1 MKYLISLG
9 SNVGNGLDN
18 ISKAIMLLEDSNI
31 TVDEYSSVY
40 CSSPVDFVSQADFIN
55 VSAIIDADLY
65 PEELLIKLKKIEK
78 DMGRIKTI
86 PKGPRNI
93 DLDILFWENGTHSS
107 RNLTIPHKQ
116 AMNRLF
122 VIFPTLEIIEKL
134 DVFEEEKLSLQD
146 SLENKKERFAGQ
158 RVEKLCP
165 LNMEKV
171 IYEWKNR

>member
-9 SNVGNGLDN
+9 SNVGNGLEN

-31 TVDEYSSVY
+31 TVNEYSSVY
-40 CSSPVDFVSQADFIN
+40 CSSPVDFVSQADFVN
-55 VSAIIDADLY
+55 VSAIIDAELS
-65 PEELLIKLKKIEK
+65 PEELLVKLKEIEK
-78 DMGRIKTI
+78 EMGRIKTI

-93 DLDILFWENGTHSS
+93 DLDILFWEKGTHSS
-107 RNLTIPHKQ
+107 KTLTIPHKE

-122 VIFPTLEIIEKL
+122 VIFPTLEIL
-134 DVFEEEKLSLQD
+134 GSSDVFENEKSSLQD
-146 SLENKKERFAGQ
+146 SLENKKERFIGQ

-165 LNMEKV
+165 LNMEKI

>member
-1 MKYLISLG
+1 MKYLISMG
-9 SNVGNGLDN
+9 SNVGNGLEN
-18 ISKAIMLLEDSNI
+18 ISKAIMLLEDSDIIVN
-31 TVDEYSSVY
+31 EYSSVY
-40 CSSPVDFVSQADFIN
+40 CSSPVDFVSQDDFVN

-78 DMGRIKTI
+78 DMGRVKTI

-93 DLDILFWENGTHSS
+93 DLDILFWEKGTHSS

-134 DVFEEEKLSLQD
+134 DVFEEEKLSLQA
-146 SLENKKERFAGQ
+146 SLENKKERFNGQ

-165 LNMEKV
+165 LNMEK
-171 IYEWKNR
+171 ITYEWKNR

>member
-31 TVDEYSSVY
+31 IVTEYSSVY
-40 CSSPVDFVSQADFIN
+40 CSSPVDFVCQADFIN
-55 VSAIIDADLY
+55 VSAVIDADLY

-78 DMGRIKTI
+78 DMGRVKTI

-93 DLDILFWENGTHSS
+93 DLDILFWEKGTHSS

-134 DVFEEEKLSLQD
+134 EVFEDEKLSLQD
-146 SLENKKERFAGQ
+146 SLENKKERFSGQ

-165 LNMEKV
+165 LNMEK
-171 IYEWKNR
+171 ITYEWKNR

>member
-18 ISKAIMLLEDSNI
+18 ISKAIISLEDRNI
-31 TVDEYSSVY
+31 SVHEYSSVY
-40 CSSPVDFVSQADFIN
+40 CSSPVDFVCQDDFIN
-55 VSAIIDADLY
+55 VSAIIETELQ
-65 PEELLIKLKKIEK
+65 PEELLKKLKEVEN
-78 DMGRIKTI
+78 DMGRVKTI

-93 DLDILFWENGTHSS
+93 DLDILFWEKGKHSS
-107 RNLTIPHKQ
+107 KDLTIPHKE

-134 DVFEEEKLSLQD
+134 DVFENEKLSLQD
-146 SLENKKERFAGQ
+146 SLENKKERFTGQ

-165 LNMEKV
+165 LNMEKI